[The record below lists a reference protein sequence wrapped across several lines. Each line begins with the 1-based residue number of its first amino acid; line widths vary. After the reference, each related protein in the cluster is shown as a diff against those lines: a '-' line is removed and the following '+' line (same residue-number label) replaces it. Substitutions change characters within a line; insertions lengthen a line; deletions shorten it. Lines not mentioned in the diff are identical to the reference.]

1 MNEQEFA
8 ELSAAAAVHALSPDD
23 ERRFRTA
30 LTVHPEWRSI
40 VRDDEATA
48 AALAAPIAPVT
59 PPDGIL
65 AALLDAIDETSHDET
80 SHAETSPAET
90 GDARTADAVADAQRN
105 RRADSAVT
113 TDAERS
119 GHTGEGTARSASTQD
134 SPDPSRR
141 RGLRML
147 FALAAC
153 LVLLVGIG
161 VGAAA
166 LNGYLTRPASVV
178 ALEQIEG
185 AEDAQ
190 QASVTLDGGGTAT
203 AHWSSS
209 LGKAVLVADG
219 IATPAAGE
227 TYELWFVRGETPV
240 SAGTFDVDGGDA
252 TAELRGEMKAGDT
265 IAVTVEK
272 DGGSPTGSPTSVP
285 VIVIPTAA

>member
-23 ERRFRTA
+23 ERRFRAA

-65 AALLDAIDETSHDET
+65 AALLDAIDETSPDD
-80 SHAETSPAET
+80 ASPAEIR
-90 GDARTADAVADAQRN
+90 DAPTADAVTDAGQT
-105 RRADSAVT
+105 RRAAPAVA

-119 GHTGEGTARSASTQD
+119 GDAGEGTARGASAQD
-134 SPDPSRR
+134 SADPSRR

-203 AHWSSS
+203 AHWSAS

-272 DGGSPTGSPTSVP
+272 DGGSPTGSPTSDP